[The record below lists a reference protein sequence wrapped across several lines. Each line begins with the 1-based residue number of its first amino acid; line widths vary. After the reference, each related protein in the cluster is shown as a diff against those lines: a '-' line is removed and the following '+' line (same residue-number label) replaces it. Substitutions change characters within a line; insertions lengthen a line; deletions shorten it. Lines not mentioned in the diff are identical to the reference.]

1 MILLAVVKNCV
12 NRRARAWCWYNE
24 WLTPVPS
31 RSVLYLCL
39 AATLVARSPVWA
51 DEGAAEAAEPSR
63 EIDVGDLWHAV
74 RHKDAPD
81 DDTHKRFLVF
91 APSIGSKPS
100 TSLNGGF
107 SSNVAFFLGDPG
119 TTHISSL
126 SGGLKVS
133 EKAQTLAGIKFAAFS
148 KNDRWF
154 FQGDDR
160 LQWTSQNTYGLGGS
174 TLPTDAENV
183 KYDLFRFFGTA
194 YRNVK
199 PGLFIGA
206 GLNVSDHTNVR
217 PGTGSTAAWD
227 ESAYVTYNQKHGFG
241 VDRQTSGGTNVGLL
255 FDTRDNAINAQRGA
269 FASASYR
276 TYFDGFLGGDST
288 WQELYLDARTYKKLT
303 KDARHKLAFW
313 FLGDLVTGGTAPYLD
328 LPATASQDRSARGYG
343 EGRYRGEHLL
353 YGEVEYRGSIIRSD
367 LLGFVAFLNMTTV
380 DNSETGQKLFDTFA
394 PGAGFGFRFL
404 LNKRSRTNLCTDY
417 GWGKAGS
424 RGFYL
429 AIQEAF

>member
-1 MILLAVVKNCV
+1 MTQVAPKALCLCVAVILLA
-12 NRRARAWCWYNE
+12 RG
-24 WLTPVPS
+24 
-31 RSVLYLCL
+31 
-39 AATLVARSPVWA
+39 PVWA
-51 DEGAAEAAEPSR
+51 DVPEASAPEPSSTT
-63 EIDVGDLWHAV
+63 DVGDLWRLV
-74 RHKDAPD
+74 RHKDAPSD
-81 DDTHKRFLVF
+81 DEARRFLVF

-100 TSLNGGF
+100 TGLNGGL
-107 SSNVAFFLGDPG
+107 SGNVAFFLGDPG
-119 TTHISSL
+119 STHISSL
-126 SGGLKVS
+126 TGGLKVS
-133 EKAQTLAGIKFAAFS
+133 EKKQTLGGVKFAAFS

-174 TLPTDAENV
+174 APTADASNV
-183 KYDLFRFFGTA
+183 KYDLFHFFGTA

-199 PGLFIGA
+199 PGLFIGV
-206 GLNVSDHTNVR
+206 GLNVSDHTNVQ
-217 PGTGSTAAWD
+217 PGAGALPTWD
-227 ESAYVTYNQKHGFG
+227 ESAYVAYDQKHGFA
-241 VDRQTSGGTNVGLL
+241 VDRQTSSGTNVGLL
-255 FDTRDNAINAQRGA
+255 CDTRDNAINAERGA
-269 FASASYR
+269 YASASYR

-353 YGEVEYRGSIIRSD
+353 YGEMEYRGALMSSG
-367 LLGFVAFLNMTTV
+367 LVGLVAFLNMTTV
-380 DNSETGQKLFDTFA
+380 DNAETNQKLFETFA

-404 LNKRSRTNLCTDY
+404 LNKRSKTNLCTDY
-417 GWGKAGS
+417 GWGKDGS